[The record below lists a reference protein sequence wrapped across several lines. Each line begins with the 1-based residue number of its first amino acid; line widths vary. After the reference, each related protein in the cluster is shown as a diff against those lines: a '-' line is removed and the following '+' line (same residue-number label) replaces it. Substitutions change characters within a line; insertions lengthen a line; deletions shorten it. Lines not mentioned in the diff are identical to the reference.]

1 MKAEKQVIDWQE
13 QSQRESIS
21 LCQEAVL
28 CFGHFDVI
36 HPGHLRY
43 FQFAREHGKS
53 LVVAGEDDD
62 PKEFSVKGAPQF
74 SATDRAQAVAA
85 LDLVDHVV
93 LVTPTSL
100 IELIESLNFTAFVL
114 GREFE
119 EDNGGP
125 LEKAIDLAR
134 KNNIDV
140 LFTAGEAHYATVSF
154 FDKSQHELE
163 IARWHEFQSVLGTRG
178 INLTHLLQRL
188 TAGDQKRILVVG
200 DVIVD
205 RYVAC
210 DPIGLSSEAPA
221 IVVKEIQ
228 SRDFIGGAAIV
239 AAHIAAL
246 GTKCEIV
253 SVVGDDEN
261 AEFIS
266 QRMAQYGIN
275 AHLSIDNSRPTTFK
289 IRYMVENQKLFRV
302 SHLKEH
308 RLAKDIES
316 AVIRNIENSADKLAV
331 IVVSDFVY
339 GVITSRILSTLVAV
353 SKEFDIPLLGDLQ
366 CSSQIGNVGKFKDFE
381 LLLPTEREAR
391 VALNNQDAGVEQI
404 ANNLMDQSRAKRLI
418 VKLGGDGLIAYDRSS
433 VANAQDRE
441 HFPALSVNP
450 VDVAGAGDALLAAI
464 ATGISRNLSLMEA
477 AAVGCCS
484 AALAV
489 ETVGNIPVH
498 IDRVR
503 DFARIRENA
512 VTE

>member
-1 MKAEKQVIDWQE
+1 M
-13 QSQRESIS
+13 
-21 LCQEAVL
+21 
-28 CFGHFDVI
+28 
-36 HPGHLRY
+36 
-43 FQFAREHGKS
+43 
-53 LVVAGEDDD
+53 
-62 PKEFSVKGAPQF
+62 
-74 SATDRAQAVAA
+74 
-85 LDLVDHVV
+85 
-93 LVTPTSL
+93 
-100 IELIESLNFTAFVL
+100 
-114 GREFE
+114 
-119 EDNGGP
+119 
-125 LEKAIDLAR
+125 
-134 KNNIDV
+134 
-140 LFTAGEAHYATVSF
+140 
-154 FDKSQHELE
+154 
-163 IARWHEFQSVLGTRG
+163 
-178 INLTHLLQRL
+178 
-188 TAGDQKRILVVG
+188 
-200 DVIVD
+200 
-205 RYVAC
+205 
-210 DPIGLSSEAPA
+210 
-221 IVVKEIQ
+221 
-228 SRDFIGGAAIV
+228 
-239 AAHIAAL
+239 
-246 GTKCEIV
+246 
-253 SVVGDDEN
+253 
-261 AEFIS
+261 
-266 QRMAQYGIN
+266 
-275 AHLSIDNSRPTTFK
+275 
-289 IRYMVENQKLFRV
+289 
-302 SHLKEH
+302 
-308 RLAKDIES
+308 
-316 AVIRNIENSADKLAV
+316 IRNIENSADKLAV